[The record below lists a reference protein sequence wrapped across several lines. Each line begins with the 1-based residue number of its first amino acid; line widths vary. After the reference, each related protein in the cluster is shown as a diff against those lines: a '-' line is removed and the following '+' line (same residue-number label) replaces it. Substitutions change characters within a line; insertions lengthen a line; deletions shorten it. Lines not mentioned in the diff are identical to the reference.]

1 MFMKGLIF
9 NIKRYAI
16 HDGPGIRV
24 TFFLKG
30 CPLNCWWCHNPE
42 GISPKPERVARI
54 DRIGERE
61 FRVEEEVGK
70 YYTSGEL
77 LAIAEKERVFMEESG
92 GGVTF
97 SGGEPLMQ
105 AEFLIEALSIFKGKG
120 MHTTVDT
127 SGYASNSVI
136 KRVAT
141 HTDLF
146 LFDLKHLDSDRH
158 TEFTGV
164 GNEPILENLD
174 FLISEKKK
182 IYLRFPVIP
191 GFNDDNEHLSRVRE
205 FAGSLNSDYVT
216 EMDLLP
222 YHHIGSSKYKRF
234 NMEYRMSGTG
244 QPSDER
250 MNKLMDYFIESGL
263 NVRIGG

>member
-1 MFMKGLIF
+1 MKGLVF

-16 HDGPGIRV
+16 HDGPGIRI

-42 GISPKPERVARI
+42 GISPKPQRVERI

-61 FRVEEEVGK
+61 FRVTEEVGK
-70 YYTSGEL
+70 YYTAGEL
-77 LAIAEKERVFMEESG
+77 LTIAEKERVFMEESG
-92 GGVTF
+92 GGVTL

-105 AEFLIEALSIFKGKG
+105 ADFLVESLSLFKDAG
-120 MHTTVDT
+120 MHTTLDT
-127 SGYASNSVI
+127 SGYASNSVMN
-136 KRVAT
+136 RVMPL
-141 HTDLF
+141 TDLF

-164 GNEPILENLD
+164 GNEQILENLD
-174 FLISEKKK
+174 LLIREKKK
-182 IYLRFPVIP
+182 IFLRFPVIP
-191 GFNDDNEHLSRVRE
+191 GFNDDSEHLLRVRD
-205 FAGSLNSDYVT
+205 FVGGMNRDFVT

-244 QPSDER
+244 QPSGSR
-250 MNKLMDYFIESGL
+250 MHELKEFFGENGL
-263 NVRIGG
+263 TVRIGG

>member
-1 MFMKGLIF
+1 
-9 NIKRYAI
+9 
-16 HDGPGIRV
+16 
-24 TFFLKG
+24 
-30 CPLNCWWCHNPE
+30 
-42 GISPKPERVARI
+42 
-54 DRIGERE
+54 
-61 FRVEEEVGK
+61 
-70 YYTSGEL
+70 
-77 LAIAEKERVFMEESG
+77 
-92 GGVTF
+92 
-97 SGGEPLMQ
+97 
-105 AEFLIEALSIFKGKG
+105 
-120 MHTTVDT
+120 
-127 SGYASNSVI
+127 
-136 KRVAT
+136 VAT

-250 MNKLMDYFIESGL
+250 MNKLKDYFIESGL